1 MKRRASA
8 SFLIGG
14 TLVAL
19 LIGVALLSYFWT
31 PHPPAELDIPN
42 KLKGPS
48 AAHWLGT
55 DSLGRDVLSLLI
67 AGSRVSIAVGLIAVG
82 IGVAFGVMLGLLAA
96 VKRGWVEELVMR
108 FADFSFAFPALL
120 SAIMLTAIYGPG
132 LVTSIV
138 AIGIFNV
145 PVFIRITRASALV
158 VRSREFVTAARALG
172 KGELQITLE
181 HVLPNILP
189 ILIVQATIQF
199 ALAILAE
206 AALSYLGLGT
216 QPPTPSWGRMLNEA
230 QTQLF
235 QAPQLAV
242 YPGVAIA
249 LTVLGLNLMGDG
261 LRDMFDPRLIRT
273 RAGTSPAALP
283 DAAATA
289 GAARVAG
296 PPTTHAASADNPSP

>member
-1 MKRRASA
+1 MSTRARRRTSA
-8 SFLIGG
+8 SFVVG
-14 TLVAL
+14 TLLVAL
-19 LIGVALLSYFWT
+19 LLAAVAVSFVWT
-31 PHPPAELDIPN
+31 PYAATELDIPH
-42 KLKGPS
+42 KLQLPS
-48 AAHWLGT
+48 KAHWLGT
-55 DSLGRDVLSLLI
+55 DSLGRDIASLLI

-82 IGVAFGVMLGLLAA
+82 IGIGFGVVLGLVAA
-96 VKRGWVEELVMR
+96 VRRGWIEEALMR
-108 FADFSFAFPALL
+108 FADFTFAFPALL

-145 PVFIRITRASALV
+145 PVFIRLTRASALV

-172 KGELQITLE
+172 KSELQITLE

-216 QPPTPSWGRMLNEA
+216 QPPTPSWGRMLNDA
-230 QTQLF
+230 QTQMF
-235 QAPQLAV
+235 RAPQLAF
-242 YPGVAIA
+242 YPGAAIA

-261 LRDMFDPRLIRT
+261 LRDMFDPRL
-273 RAGTSPAALP
+273 
-283 DAAATA
+283 
-289 GAARVAG
+289 
-296 PPTTHAASADNPSP
+296 ADRR